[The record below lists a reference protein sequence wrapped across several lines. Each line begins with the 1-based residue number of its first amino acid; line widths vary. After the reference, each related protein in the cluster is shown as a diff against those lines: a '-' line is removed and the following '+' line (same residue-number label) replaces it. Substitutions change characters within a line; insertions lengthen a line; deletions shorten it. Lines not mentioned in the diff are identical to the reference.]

1 MGDVVSMNGNGAKP
15 GLIGG
20 MLDWIHHPRF
30 TRTDP
35 IDWLAFAVLLILIGL
50 MWSKVVKQT
59 LDSVVEHVEEIA
71 A

>member
-1 MGDVVSMNGNGAKP
+1 MAAVVTMQQQRP
-15 GLIGG
+15 GLIAG
-20 MLDWIHHPRF
+20 MLDWINHPRF

-35 IDWLAFAVLLILIGL
+35 IDWLAFAIVLLLIGL

-59 LDSVVEHVEEIA
+59 LDSTIETVSEIA